1 MSIESHPEPIVKAN
15 SGISAIWLVPIV
27 ALIFGA
33 WLVVKAVGDR
43 GVFITIEFDNAT
55 GIVAGKTEIR
65 YKGLTVGVVRD
76 IETSSD
82 LQSVIVE
89 AEVINDA
96 KDTLTDET
104 LFWYV
109 TADVSLSGVKGL
121 DTLLS
126 GSYINVRPDIDA
138 SGNSQRHFIGLKEE
152 PDVDESAPGLHIV
165 LSSDTLGSI
174 VKDSPVTFK
183 QIMVGHVANYRYDDK
198 RQEVDINIY
207 IKPEFAHLVK
217 QHSRFWNASG
227 VTVSGSLTSGVHL
240 DTDSL
245 ASIIA
250 GGIAF
255 DTPASE
261 DDSNIKNGQ
270 RFKLHPH
277 FQAAE
282 MGHTINLQ
290 LDWNSQLDVGAAIVY
305 QGITLGRLEGF
316 TNINP
321 QTREITAVA
330 KVDPRI
336 APYLNASTQFYLMA
350 PELDLGGVTNLH
362 NVMTGSQIGMR
373 PSLDGE
379 KTNTFRVYSQ
389 KPAYPYSE
397 PGLHLVLTA
406 RDVSSLK
413 VGTNVFY
420 KQQAVGSI
428 QAIENTGPSA
438 FEVHIHIKPEYQS
451 YVSAD
456 SRFWNASG
464 LRIAGNIQQLD
475 IQSQSM
481 QAILAGGIAFDKG
494 MGNSQPSKQQ
504 TTQIKP
510 KNGDRFALHKNRD
523 IAKQRVAIELVMA
536 SAKDVRVGTRIMY
549 RGEQI
554 GSVHTIEN
562 LDDSAR
568 LAVGILP
575 EFRWLLIEDT
585 QFWLVKSTLSLSGLT
600 DTEALF
606 GGNYFNVNVGSQSEN
621 KSARRQFIALDKA
634 PAKHPSAEGLQL
646 TVISENGSEVSSGSP
661 ISYRGIVVGQ
671 VDNIELAN
679 DGEQVAINITID
691 EQYRHL
697 VHDYTRFYHASGFTI
712 KGNLTDFVV
721 KTESADTVLTGGLS
735 FYNPDGVVN
744 PKRAQE
750 AAKYTLFNDL
760 RHAENAGVAIS
771 IAFNQVAGLKAN
783 LPIKYQGQEIGIVE
797 RIAFD
802 QASHGA
808 TVFAYLN
815 HSGRKFAVAGT
826 KFWFAEPEVG
836 LVGSKNVEAL
846 ITGGFIDTLPAPQI
860 HDRASDNIDDK
871 AGDRANDKADSK
883 AERQTEF
890 QAEDY
895 APVVTQLPFGLNL
908 KLIAQQLGSVRVGN
922 PVLYRQVKVGEVIGV
937 DLAPTADQVHIFIN
951 VEQRFAKLVT
961 ADSQFWNT
969 SGFSMDAGLFSGVSV
984 DAESIETIIAGGIA
998 FATPDSAVGAPP
1010 VNQGHSFT
1018 LQQSPETQWRDWAP
1032 KIQLTSQG
1040 N

>member
-1 MSIESHPEPIVKAN
+1 MSTESHPEPIVEAK

-89 AEVINDA
+89 AEVISDA

-138 SGNSQRHFIGLKEE
+138 SGKSQRHFIGLKEE
-152 PDVDESAPGLHIV
+152 PEVDESAPGLHIV

-183 QIMVGHVANYRYDDK
+183 QIMVGHVASYRYDD
-198 RQEVDINIY
+198 RRNQVDINVY

-227 VTVSGSLTSGVHL
+227 LTVSGSLTTGVHV

-245 ASIIA
+245 ASIIS

-255 DTPASE
+255 DTPDVEGEALNS
-261 DDSNIKNGQ
+261 KNGT
-270 RFKLHPH
+270 RFKLHQH
-277 FQAAE
+277 FQDAE
-282 MGHTINLQ
+282 MGYAINLQ

-305 QGITLGRLEGF
+305 QGITLGRLESF
-316 TNINP
+316 TYINP
-321 QTREITAVA
+321 QTREITALA
-330 KVDPRI
+330 KVNPRI
-336 APYLNASTQFYLMA
+336 AAYLNSSTEFYLMA

-362 NVMTGSQIGMR
+362 NVIAGAQIGMR
-373 PSLDGE
+373 PSLDGDV
-379 KTNTFRVYSQ
+379 TDTFRVYSQ
-389 KPAYPYSE
+389 KPAYRYTE
-397 PGLHLVLTA
+397 PGLHLVLTTS
-406 RDVSSLK
+406 DVNSLK
-413 VGTNVFY
+413 VGTSVFY
-420 KQQAVGSI
+420 KQQVVGNI

-438 FEVHIHIKPEYQS
+438 FNVHIHIQPEYQS
-451 YVSAD
+451 YVSSD

-494 MGNSQPSKQQ
+494 ISKDTDKGVDDAQQSPS
-504 TTQIKP
+504 
-510 KNGDRFALHKNRD
+510 NGDTFVLHENID
-523 IAKQRVAIELVMA
+523 IAKQRVAIELALA
-536 SAKDVRVGTRIMY
+536 SAKDVRKGTRIMY

-554 GSVHTIEN
+554 GAVHTIRYV
-562 LDDSAR
+562 DDSAR
-568 LAVGILP
+568 LNVGILP
-575 EFRWLLIEDT
+575 EFRWLLKDGT
-585 QFWLVKSTLSLSGLT
+585 QFWLVKTKLSLSGLT

-606 GGNYFNVNVGSQSEN
+606 GGNYFNVDAGNTSDTSTE
-621 KSARRQFIALDKA
+621 RRQFVALDKA
-634 PAKHPSAEGLQL
+634 PAKHASAEGLQL
-646 TVISENGSEVSSGSP
+646 TVISENGSEVSPGSP

-671 VDNIELAN
+671 VDNIELAS
-679 DGEQVAINITID
+679 DGEKVAINISID

-712 KGNLTDFVV
+712 TGNLTDFVV

-744 PKRAQE
+744 PQPAQE
-750 AAKYTLFNDL
+750 TAQYTLFNDL
-760 RHAENAGVAIS
+760 RHAENAGVAIR
-771 IAFNQVAGLKAN
+771 IAFNHVAGLKAN
-783 LPIKYQGQEIGIVE
+783 LPIQYQGQEIGMVE
-797 RIAFD
+797 RVVFNESA
-802 QASHGA
+802 HGA
-808 TVFAYLN
+808 TAFAYLN
-815 HSGRKFAVAGT
+815 HSGRKFAAAGT

-836 LVGSKNVEAL
+836 LVGSKNVGAL
-846 ITGGFIDTLPAPQI
+846 ITGGFINTLPAA
-860 HDRASDNIDDK
+860 HVNGK
-871 AGDRANDKADSK
+871 AAQ
-883 AERQTEF
+883 QTEF
-890 QAEDY
+890 IAEDY
-895 APVVTQLPFGLNL
+895 APAVTQLPFGLNL
-908 KLIAQQLGSVRVGN
+908 QLTAQQLGSVRVGN

-951 VEQRFAKLVT
+951 IEQRFAKLVSP
-961 ADSQFWNT
+961 ASQFWNT

-998 FATPDSAVGAPP
+998 FATPDSATGETV
-1010 VNQGHSFT
+1010 VSQGHSFT
-1018 LQQSPETQWRDWAP
+1018 LKQSPEPKWRSWAP
-1032 KIQLTSQG
+1032 KIQLA